1 MRGESEK
8 IWEFWAKS
16 EKNKGNLP
24 NTDRRKPDSYTG
36 WLSGIYRQGKGT
48 AHRGRRTRRN
58 SGQNS
63 VLLREKGNRGN
74 R

>member
-24 NTDRRKPDSYTG
+24 NTDRRKSDSYCI
-36 WLSGIYRQGKGT
+36 LLFLLT
-48 AHRGRRTRRN
+48 ATNKFIAYFCRHKFDNIHIKSTIRTF
-58 SGQNS
+58 
-63 VLLREKGNRGN
+63 V
-74 R
+74 